1 MCFVCHP
8 PPSPLCQSV
17 EPKVC
22 PREIFWKK
30 TSCQRI
36 SMHCRNLEIVIT
48 ISWFIFFQYVKQTFF
63 SCQDFP
69 QQISI
74 KTKIKFY
81 VVDDQFLDAH
91 LYEEL
96 WLIEA
101 LWLKKD
107 VQLEIAIFAI
117 ISIYCCSFYLSNYM
131 YWVCIAILFFELGRY
146 SNNQNGNWR
155 WFSPWRG
162 GGVSSSTY
170 LFWKIM
176 F

>member
-1 MCFVCHP
+1 MLNIDVFCMP
-8 PPSPLCQSV
+8 PPALPPLSICWAKRLP
-17 EPKVC
+17 E
-22 PREIFWKK
+22 
-30 TSCQRI
+30 
-36 SMHCRNLEIVIT
+36 RNLLEENKLPKEFNALQKSRNCHHHQLVYLL
-48 ISWFIFFQYVKQTFF
+48 QYVKQTFF

-117 ISIYCCSFYLSNYM
+117 ISIYCCSFYLSNNV
-131 YWVCIAILFFELGRY
+131 YWVCITILF
-146 SNNQNGNWR
+146 SNFQSRISKRNNIT
-155 WFSPWRG
+155 
-162 GGVSSSTY
+162 V
-170 LFWKIM
+170 
-176 F
+176 